1 MFTVHNDMSVVWGN
15 VLRSL
20 RESGETML
28 HAACDNLQ
36 IVDFTE
42 DTIEITCK
50 DDATFKLLTKHRAK
64 LGPHVN
70 IHKTKPSN
78 LMNKNEIIERLE
90 DIFGDRLTVKK

>member
-1 MFTVHNDMSVVWGN
+1 MHDMSIIWGN
-15 VLRSL
+15 VLRNL
-20 RESGETML
+20 RESGEAML
-28 HAACDNLQ
+28 HAACANLQ
-36 IVDFTE
+36 IVDFTP

-64 LGPHVN
+64 LGTHVN
-70 IHKTKPSN
+70 IHKTKPTA

>member
-1 MFTVHNDMSVVWGN
+1 MLDMSIVWGN
-15 VLRSL
+15 VLRNL

-28 HAACDNLQ
+28 HAACTNLHL
-36 IVDFTE
+36 VDFTE

-70 IHKTKPSN
+70 IHKTKPTA
-78 LMNKNEIIERLE
+78 LMNKMEIIERLE
-90 DIFGDRLTVKK
+90 DIFGDKLVVKK